1 MESTHQLQRLFNET
15 EELLAEL
22 DDESAPGMHTLRGK
36 LEDSMART
44 RLALDKR
51 HAQEHVK
58 LRDVAGSFNDY
69 VRNHP
74 WVALATGVL
83 LASSIGIVATSAT
96 KRSVHH

>member
-1 MESTHQLQRLFNET
+1 MESMHQLQQLFNET

-22 DDESAPGMHTLRGK
+22 DDEPGPGIQKLRGK

-44 RLALDKR
+44 RRALAKR
-51 HAQEHVK
+51 QDNEHVK

-96 KRSVHH
+96 KRSAHH